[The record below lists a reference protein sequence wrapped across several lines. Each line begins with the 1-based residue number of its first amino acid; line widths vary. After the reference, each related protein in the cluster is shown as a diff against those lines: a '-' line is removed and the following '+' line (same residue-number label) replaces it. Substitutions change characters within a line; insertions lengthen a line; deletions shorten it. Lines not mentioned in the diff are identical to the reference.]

1 MCSDHHIIFHG
12 SILCE
17 NLNLTVKSDLAP
29 SLGNF
34 IISLIICPLI
44 SYLLVL
50 VDVYQHI
57 ICEDGILKFSSNS
70 MLVKGFYTK
79 KGKMGNFVG
88 ISVQVTELKDLS
100 VNFTQTRFFLD
111 RIFQTTCALWYPSFY
126 LVINSQFEKELFS
139 HLPKLYWGF
148 KLKGVCLSFYSNYQ
162 NSFICFGLTKKDCTI
177 PNSNCPLNVS
187 ARLLRTELRPVWSVW

>member
-34 IISLIICPLI
+34 IISLIICPSV

-111 RIFQTTCALWYPSFY
+111 RIFQTTCAL
-126 LVINSQFEKELFS
+126 
-139 HLPKLYWGF
+139 
-148 KLKGVCLSFYSNYQ
+148 
-162 NSFICFGLTKKDCTI
+162 
-177 PNSNCPLNVS
+177 
-187 ARLLRTELRPVWSVW
+187 